1 MTSDKA
7 SLIERDAQQLQ
18 LIPSNQM
25 DVALFSATEARGEY
39 TAEILFDRHRDKYL
53 AAISFLSEGI
63 GILRIASLLHI
74 SPSSVIAIREREGG
88 SIEIEKG
95 RLSRLARG
103 AARLCVEAIVDLF
116 RDPARVAEI
125 SPRDLGILHGILV
138 DKSELLSGGA
148 TARVEHSDSVPGHS
162 ELLAYLD
169 ALRSRRPMG
178 SGAEN
183 AGQKGEPAAID
194 VTDQVQ
200 VGPAIDVTDQVQVG
214 PATGEVGPVDGPGS
228 GVPPEPAPG
237 DATVVSGCGATVGP
251 IPYPANNVESD
262 YEIVQPIAT
271 EGVT

>member
-200 VGPAIDVTDQVQVG
+200 VGPA
-214 PATGEVGPVDGPGS
+214 TGEVGPVDGPGS